1 MPAAGGLAGQGL
13 DCLLEPSEGAWPC
26 QPRDSDVQNHE
37 SKDFCCRKPTNLLSF
52 VRGAREN

>member
-13 DCLLEPSEGAWPC
+13 DYLLEPSEGAWPC

-37 SKDFCCRKPTNLLSF
+37 SKERMRINHSKTD
-52 VRGAREN
+52 